1 MRAVTSRRS
10 RSAVRSPSR
19 PVLVITHLPDPA
31 LGLWSEVL
39 TDHGLPFVHASV
51 DTGVPL
57 PDIATISAIVS
68 LGGQMSVTRLAD
80 HPFLREELNLM
91 HAGLASRTPV
101 FGLCLGAQ
109 LLALA
114 AGGRVTTMPK
124 RYIGWPTL
132 TMTDA
137 AASDPLFAD
146 CPPNIPIIK
155 WHADGIDVAQTRDTT
170 MLATTATPG
179 DAIFRVGTCAWGSQ
193 MHLEAD
199 AAMLFERWLSDPIER
214 DALRDSELDPG
225 GFERHSRTRL
235 PAQITAMRAVLTRFA
250 QYVARRQAAALVL

>member
-1 MRAVTSRRS
+1 
-10 RSAVRSPSR
+10 
-19 PVLVITHLPDPA
+19 VITHLPDPG

-39 TDHGLPFVHASV
+39 ADHGLPSVHVSLVAA
-51 DTGVPL
+51 DPL
-57 PDIATISAIVS
+57 PDIAAISGIVS

-91 HAGLASRTPV
+91 HAALTSRTPV

-124 RYIGWPTL
+124 RYIGWPAL

-137 AASDPLFAD
+137 AGSDPLFAD
-146 CPPNIPIIK
+146 CPPGVPIIK
-155 WHADGIDVAQTRDTT
+155 WHADGIDVAHTPDTT
-170 MLATTATPG
+170 MLATTETPG

-199 AAMLFERWLSDPIER
+199 AAMLFDRWLPDPIER
-214 DALRDSELDPG
+214 DALRGSELDPD

-235 PAQITAMRAVLTRFA
+235 PAQIAAMRPVLTRFA
-250 QYVARRQAAALVL
+250 QYVARRRAAAIAL